1 MNTSDNQIQTY
12 AKRLQKMI
20 QCKVDVEGEWKYDGF
35 SGQIAEG
42 KIWGRGT
49 VDTKTP
55 LFAEFL
61 NPQIT
66 VMFQYMTLYC
76 KFPMNLLFGN
86 LWLFGGVLKK

>member
-42 KIWGRGT
+42 KIWDVVQWIPRHH
-49 VDTKTP
+49 
-55 LFAEFL
+55 FL
-61 NPQIT
+61 QS
-66 VMFQYMTLYC
+66 F
-76 KFPMNLLFGN
+76 
-86 LWLFGGVLKK
+86 